1 MAQVTVTRANGDT
14 EKIVLADSKEA
25 GREYMSFKC
34 SDGVTRYALLGK
46 QNDENAS
53 HLWVQKNGG
62 EKKYVI
68 KTPVIN
74 EEVPTGVLWGK
85 SNIKTIDKVEQPR
98 QTEVT
103 IPNGVRVIAVN
114 MILKPSGSILTKYV
128 GVTPGKT
135 YKMTAFNTYHEE
147 IFLDPE
153 VGNIKVYQWQSIVSS
168 NLDKEKYYRKE
179 EFYGQYVPNDFL
191 LQSVGM
197 RYSPE
202 INKHTIDIE
211 DY

>member
-14 EKIVLADSKEA
+14 EKITLANSKES

-53 HLWVQKNGG
+53 HLWIQKNGG

-74 EEVPTGVLWGK
+74 EEVPSGVLWKKMNVSTLGI
-85 SNIKTIDKVEQPR
+85 NEVPQ
-98 QTEVT
+98 QTKVT

-114 MILKPSGSILTKYV
+114 MVLKGTAIILTKYV

-135 YKMTAFNTYHEE
+135 YKMTAFNTYHYET
-147 IFLDPE
+147 ISDPE
-153 VGNIKVYQWQSIVSS
+153 MGNITVYQWQSIVSS
-168 NLDKEKYYRKE
+168 NLDGGKYYRKE
-179 EFYGQYVPNDFL
+179 LSNEQNAPQGFL
-191 LQSVGM
+191 LKNVAMVYNAQ
-197 RYSPE
+197 
-202 INKHTIDIE
+202 INKHPVDIE

>member
-14 EKIVLADSKEA
+14 EKIILADSKES

-34 SDGVTRYALLGK
+34 SDGVIRYALLGK

-53 HLWVQKNGG
+53 HLWIQKEGA

-74 EEVPTGVLWGK
+74 EEVPTGVLWK
-85 SNIKTIDKVEQPR
+85 NLNVRTLDINEVPQ

-103 IPNGVRVIAVN
+103 IPNGVIVIAVN

-135 YKMTAFNTYHEE
+135 YKMTAFNTYYSETVS
-147 IFLDPE
+147 DPE
-153 VGNIKVYQWQSIVSS
+153 VGDITVYQWQSVVSS
-168 NLDKEKYYRKE
+168 NLDRQKYYRKE
-179 EFYGQYVPNDFL
+179 ESHEQYVPKDFL

-202 INKHTIDIE
+202 INKHAVDIE

>member
-14 EKIVLADSKEA
+14 EKITLTDNKET
-25 GREYMSFKC
+25 GREYMPFKC
-34 SDGVTRYALLGK
+34 SDGATRYALLGK
-46 QNDENAS
+46 QTDENAS

-74 EEVPTGVLWGK
+74 EEVPTGVLWKNLDVRTLGK
-85 SNIKTIDKVEQPR
+85 DEVPLQAK
-98 QTEVT
+98 VT
-103 IPNGVRVIAVN
+103 IPNGVRVIAVT
-114 MILKPSGSILTKYV
+114 MRMRDSARLLTKYV

-135 YKMTAFNTYHEE
+135 YKMTAFNTYSFETVS
-147 IFLDPE
+147 DPE
-153 VGNIKVYQWQSIVSS
+153 IGNIIVHTWQSIVSS
-168 NLDKEKYYRKE
+168 NLDRQKYYRKE
-179 EFYGQYVPNDFL
+179 ESHEQSAPKGFL
-191 LQSVGM
+191 LWGVGM

-202 INKHTIDIE
+202 INKHAVDIE

>member
-1 MAQVTVTRANGDT
+1 MAQVTVTRENGDT
-14 EKIVLADSKEA
+14 EKITLTDNKET
-25 GREYMSFKC
+25 GREYMPFKC

-74 EEVPTGVLWGK
+74 EGVPTGVLWSKDSIGTLNK
-85 SNIKTIDKVEQPR
+85 SEVPEKTK
-98 QTEVT
+98 VT
-103 IPNGVRVIAVN
+103 IPNGVKVIAVT
-114 MILKPSGSILTKYV
+114 MFLWDSAHALTVYA

-135 YKMTAFNTYHEE
+135 YEMAAYNFHYKS
-147 IFLDPE
+147 
-153 VGNIKVYQWQSIVSS
+153 VGAKSRWESIVSS
-168 NLDKEKYYRKE
+168 TSLTTKYYRREVSNAKDAPD
-179 EFYGQYVPNDFL
+179 GFL
-191 LQSVGM
+191 LKNVVM
-197 RYSPE
+197 LYSPE
-202 INKHTIDIE
+202 INKHPIDIE

>member
-1 MAQVTVTRANGDT
+1 MAQVTVTRENGDT
-14 EKIVLADSKEA
+14 EKITLANNKET
-25 GREYMSFKC
+25 GREYMPFKC

-46 QNDENAS
+46 QTDENAS
-53 HLWVQKNGG
+53 HLWIQKNGG

-74 EEVPTGVLWGK
+74 EEVPTGILWGK
-85 SNIKTIDKVEQPR
+85 SNIKTIDKAEQPR

-135 YKMTAFNTYHEE
+135 YKMTAFNTYYEQ
-147 IFLDPE
+147 IYSDPE
-153 VGNIKVYQWQSIVSS
+153 AGNIKVYQWRSIVSS
-168 NLDKEKYYRKE
+168 NLDGEKYYRKE

-191 LQSVGM
+191 LQSIGM

>member
-14 EKIVLADSKEA
+14 EKIILADSKEA

-74 EEVPTGVLWGK
+74 EEVPTGVLWKDSSIRTLGI
-85 SNIKTIDKVEQPR
+85 NEVPQ

-103 IPNGVRVIAVN
+103 IPNGVRVIAVY
-114 MILKPSGSILTKYV
+114 MIFKSSAIIHTKYV

-153 VGNIKVYQWQSIVSS
+153 VGNITVYTWQSIVSS
-168 NLDKEKYYRKE
+168 NLNGGKYYRKE
-179 EFYGQYVPNDFL
+179 ESHEQNAPKDFL
-191 LQSVGM
+191 LRYAAM
-197 RYSPE
+197 KYSPE
-202 INKHTIDIE
+202 INKHAIDIE

>member
-14 EKIVLADSKEA
+14 EKIILADSKES

-34 SDGVTRYALLGK
+34 SDGVIRYALLGK

-53 HLWVQKNGG
+53 HLWIQKEGA

-74 EEVPTGVLWGK
+74 EEVPTGVLWK
-85 SNIKTIDKVEQPR
+85 DPDVKTLGVNEVPQ

-103 IPNGVRVIAVN
+103 IPNGVRVIAVTMFMRN
-114 MILKPSGSILTKYV
+114 SAPMLTKYV

-135 YKMTAFNTYHEE
+135 YKMTAFNTYFEDTYS
-147 IFLDPE
+147 DPE
-153 VGNIKVYQWQSIVSS
+153 VGNITVYTWQSIVSS
-168 NLDKEKYYRKE
+168 NLDRQKYYRKE
-179 EFYGQYVPNDFL
+179 ESHEQYAPKKFL
-191 LQSVGM
+191 LQRVGM

-202 INKHTIDIE
+202 INKHAVDIE

>member
-1 MAQVTVTRANGDT
+1 MAQVTVTRENGDT
-14 EKIVLADSKEA
+14 EKITLADNKET

-74 EEVPTGVLWGK
+74 EEVPTGVLWKDSGIRTLGI
-85 SNIKTIDKVEQPR
+85 NEVPQ

-103 IPNGVRVIAVN
+103 IPNGVRVIAVY
-114 MILKPSGSILTKYV
+114 MIFKSSAIIHTKYV

-135 YKMTAFNTYHEE
+135 YKMTAFNTYHEK
-147 IFLDPE
+147 IFSDPE
-153 VGNIKVYQWQSIVSS
+153 LGNITVYTWQSIVSS
-168 NLDKEKYYRKE
+168 NLYGGKYYHKE
-179 EFYGQYVPNDFL
+179 ESHEQHAPKNFL
-191 LQSVGM
+191 LRYAAM
-197 RYSPE
+197 KYSPE
-202 INKHTIDIE
+202 INKHAIDIE

>member
-1 MAQVTVTRANGDT
+1 MP
-14 EKIVLADSKEA
+14 
-25 GREYMSFKC
+25 FKC

-46 QNDENAS
+46 QTDENAS

-74 EEVPTGVLWGK
+74 EEVPTGILWRKFNVSTLGK
-85 SNIKTIDKVEQPR
+85 SEVPQ
-98 QTEVT
+98 QTKVT
-103 IPNGVRVIAVN
+103 IPNGVRVIAVY

-135 YKMTAFNTYHEE
+135 YKMAAYNFHYTT
-147 IFLDPE
+147 
-153 VGNIKVYQWQSIVSS
+153 VGSRSLWQSIVSS
-168 NLDKEKYYRKE
+168 TSSTTKYYRKE
-179 EFYGQYVPNDFL
+179 ESHAKDAPDDFL
-191 LQSVGM
+191 LKDVVM

-202 INKHTIDIE
+202 INKHPIDIE

>member
-14 EKIVLADSKEA
+14 EKITLTDNKET
-25 GREYMSFKC
+25 GREYMPFKC
-34 SDGVTRYALLGK
+34 SDGATRYALLGK
-46 QNDENAS
+46 QTDENAS

-74 EEVPTGVLWGK
+74 EEVPTGVLWKNFDVRTLGK
-85 SNIKTIDKVEQPR
+85 NEVPQ

-114 MILKPSGSILTKYV
+114 MVFKGTAIILTKYV

-147 IFLDPE
+147 IFSDPE
-153 VGNIKVYQWQSIVSS
+153 VGNITVYQWQSIVSS
-168 NLDKEKYYRKE
+168 NLDGEKYYRKE
-179 EFYGQYVPNDFL
+179 VSNEQNAPQGFL
-191 LQSVGM
+191 LRIVKMS
-197 RYSPE
+197 YSPK
-202 INKHTIDIE
+202 INKHAIDIE

>member
-14 EKIVLADSKEA
+14 EKIILADSKES

-34 SDGVTRYALLGK
+34 SDGVIRYALLGK

-53 HLWVQKNGG
+53 YLWIQKEGA

-74 EEVPTGVLWGK
+74 EEVPTGQLLV
-85 SNIKTIDKVEQPR
+85 KTGVKTLGIDEQPQ

-103 IPNGVRVIAVN
+103 VPKGVRVIAVN
-114 MILKPSGSILTKYV
+114 MMFRNSSSILTKYV

-135 YKMTAFNTYHEE
+135 YKMAAFNIYHSE
-147 IFLDPE
+147 IYSDPE
-153 VGNIKVYQWQSIVSS
+153 VGDITIYLWQSIVSS
-168 NLDKEKYYRKE
+168 NLNGQKYYRKE
-179 EFYGQYVPNDFL
+179 ESHEQYPPKDFL
-191 LQSVGM
+191 LQRVIM
-197 RYSPE
+197 TYSPE
-202 INKHTIDIE
+202 INKHATDIE